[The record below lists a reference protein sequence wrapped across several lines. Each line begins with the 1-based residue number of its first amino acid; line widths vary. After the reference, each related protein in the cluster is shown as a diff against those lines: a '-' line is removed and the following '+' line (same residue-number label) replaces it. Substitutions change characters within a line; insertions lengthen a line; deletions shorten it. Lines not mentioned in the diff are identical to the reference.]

1 MSSQGSANVAI
12 SSLSNSAQISD
23 VFVEIHI
30 NYILDGL
37 SSVADIG
44 NLSVSCGANVDIVGI
59 DNIVSLGDV
68 KAFEY
73 FKVYKWNVDIKQGNK
88 LKTSYKEIELRK
100 KERNIKWL
108 LDNLDTLR

>member
-1 MSSQGSANVAI
+1 MLQ
-12 SSLSNSAQISD
+12 
-23 VFVEIHI
+23 
-30 NYILDGL
+30 GL
-37 SSVADIG
+37 SSRAEEGSISAKVDVNTILNGVASSVEIG
-44 NLSVSCGANVDIVGI
+44 LISINGDANVSFIGI